1 MPFESQAQRRFM
13 YAKDPKMARRF
24 EKKTPKNKKLPE
36 RKGKPIREKQIKSLK
51 QFFYKLPPFSFE
63 NYNNL

>member
-24 EKKTPKNKKLPE
+24 EEKTPRNKKLPE
-36 RKGKPIREKQIKSLK
+36 KKGKPIRK
-51 QFFYKLPPFSFE
+51 
-63 NYNNL
+63 